1 MRTVCASLLL
11 VLTVSAI
18 ADDLQRANELAWSKR
33 FAEAEALY
41 RRIPSAEAK
50 LGLARVV
57 LWQGRY
63 AEAIALFEELDGV
76 DALEGRA
83 TAEYWSGDF
92 RAAARSFRRVLA
104 LDPDRDFAR
113 RSLAE
118 IESAARPSQRV
129 SIDGSTDDQPLDA
142 LRGEIAA
149 TFFSDPLTRWTVAAS
164 RTHLEA
170 ERFGR
175 EADAESVTIANETK
189 IGKWTFGASAGVF
202 TFPDGVRRPVGGASA
217 RHRRFTLS
225 VDRRPEL
232 ASATSLRTHVAST
245 TTALRWDYDRN
256 WIAAVEASHRRYS
269 DGNEGRALVAYAV
282 APLRRDSWTFWGGAS
297 LAIRD
302 TEESRFGVTAISST
316 LEGRVF
322 RYRYRGAYDPYWTPD
337 DLIEG
342 RLVVAVE
349 RRFER
354 VGVKLHADGGS
365 ARDRGRAFGPKSG
378 RTPFPSQVFPF
389 AFERTHHPWRAGIAA
404 DVRLTRELGIEAGVE
419 RSATVDY
426 RVTAF
431 HAALVRRR

>member
-1 MRTVCASLLL
+1 M
-11 VLTVSAI
+11 
-18 ADDLQRANELAWSKR
+18 
-33 FAEAEALY
+33 Y

-57 LWQGRY
+57 LWQERY
-63 AEAIALFEELDGV
+63 AEAITLFAQLEGV

-92 RAAARSFRRVLA
+92 RAAARSFRLVLA
-104 LDPDRDFAR
+104 LDPNRDFAR

-118 IESAARPSQRV
+118 IESTARPSQR
-129 SIDGSTDDQPLDA
+129 IAIEGMTDDQPLDA
-142 LRGEIAA
+142 LRGEIAG

-164 RTHLEA
+164 RYRLEA

-175 EADAESVTIANETK
+175 EESGESVTLANETK
-189 IGKWTFGASAGVF
+189 IRKWILGASLGAF
-202 TFPDGVRRPVGGASA
+202 TFPDGVRRPIGGASA
-217 RHRRFTLS
+217 RYRWFTLS

-245 TTALRWDYDRN
+245 TTAFRWDHDGD
-256 WIAAVEASHRRYS
+256 WIAAAEASHRRYS

-282 APLRRDSWTFWGGAS
+282 APLRRNGWTVWGGGS

-302 TEESRFGVTAISST
+302 TEESRFRVTAISST
-316 LEGRVF
+316 LEGDTF

-337 DLIEG
+337 DLIEA
-342 RLVVAVE
+342 RVVLAAE
-349 RRFER
+349 RRFGR
-354 VGVKLHADGGS
+354 GGVKFHADSGM
-365 ARDRGRAFGPKSG
+365 ARDRGRAFGPESG
-378 RTPFPSQVFPF
+378 TPPFPPRTF
-389 AFERTHHPWRAGIAA
+389 AVTFDRTHRPWRAGITA
-404 DVRLTRELGIEAGVE
+404 DLRLTRELQIEAGVE